1 VHFCSAF
8 TDIGASVTDVLQ
20 HNYYPATEG
29 SFTVKFDQSVGCKI
43 TKNEIINLIDIT
55 PLFENMA

>member
-29 SFTVKFDQSVGCKI
+29 SFTVKFDQSEAPRCAKVTQKCISLVVI
-43 TKNEIINLIDIT
+43 TVDV
-55 PLFENMA
+55 